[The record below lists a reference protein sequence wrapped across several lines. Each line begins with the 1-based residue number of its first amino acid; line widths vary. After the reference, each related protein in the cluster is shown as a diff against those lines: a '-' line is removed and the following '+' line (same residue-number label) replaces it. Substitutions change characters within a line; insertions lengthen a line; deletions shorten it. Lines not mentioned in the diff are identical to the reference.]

1 MSPWTSLTSPIDREE
16 EMDAVELSPE
26 RYGQVLADLARV
38 NAVTMARR
46 PTIDFVARASKA
58 KARRQQQALGDA
70 AIETARFGTLPV
82 TLRILDVGF
91 GDGDMLRSLAR
102 WGARHGVAL
111 DLVGIDLN
119 PKSAPAAMA
128 RPSALPID
136 YRTGDYT
143 DLAGECWDVIISSLV
158 AHHMTAAQR
167 LIFID
172 FMHREASEGWLI
184 NDLHRA
190 RLPFV
195 GYPWLARLM
204 MVDPIVRRDGQL
216 SIARSFR
223 SAEWRAC
230 LAEAGIAGARVR
242 RWFPWRLCVEY
253 LR

>member
-1 MSPWTSLTSPIDREE
+1 MNPFTSLTYAVDREE
-16 EMDAVELSPE
+16 EMDAVELPPE
-26 RYGQVLADLARV
+26 CYARVLADLARV

-46 PTIDFVARASKA
+46 PTIDFVARAAKA
-58 KARRQQQALGDA
+58 KAQRQQQALGHA
-70 AIETARFGTLPV
+70 AIETTRFGALPV
-82 TLRILDVGF
+82 RLRILDVGF

-102 WGARHGVAL
+102 WGAKHDVAL
-111 DLVGIDLN
+111 DLVGVDLN
-119 PKSAPAAMA
+119 PKSAPAARE

-136 YRTGDYT
+136 YRTGDYAN
-143 DLAGECWDVIISSLV
+143 LAGEGWDVIISSLV
-158 AHHMTAAQR
+158 AHHMTPTQR
-167 LIFID
+167 LDFLR
-172 FMHREASEGWLI
+172 FMHGEASEGWLI

-223 SAEWRAC
+223 PAEWGAL
-230 LAEAGIAGARVR
+230 LAEAGISDARVR
-242 RWFPWRLCVEY
+242 RWFPWRLCVEH